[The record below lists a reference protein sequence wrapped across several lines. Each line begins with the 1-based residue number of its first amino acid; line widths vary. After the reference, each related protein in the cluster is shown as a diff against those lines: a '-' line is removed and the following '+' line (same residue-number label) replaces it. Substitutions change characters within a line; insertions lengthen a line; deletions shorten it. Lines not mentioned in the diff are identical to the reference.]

1 MAKRDVKNIK
11 PDLDAQL
18 NEAFNSMIGD
28 VLADLATEANSPVFT
43 GFLASSWRAQKTQ
56 VRQKDRVEDFE
67 PWASIKSEHSKL
79 NLPKGGQ
86 GWTRTKSKPS
96 NPVIEPRFTPPTFDY
111 KKGCF
116 IGNQAEY
123 SSYVV
128 EDPRIAKYVK
138 NDIRNTVNENF
149 KEKKRGAIKVGSV
162 QKKVYFGKGS
172 RSGKKYTGTSE
183 F

>member
-1 MAKRDVKNIK
+1 MVRDIENAK

-28 VLADLATEANSPVFT
+28 ILADLATETNSPVYT
-43 GFLASSWRAQKTQ
+43 GFLASSWRAQKSQ
-56 VRQKDRVEDFE
+56 VKQIDKREEHE
-67 PWASIKSEHSKL
+67 PWASIKKEHD
-79 NLPKGGQ
+79 LPKGGE
-86 GWTRTKSKPS
+86 GWKPAGSKPS
-96 NPVIEPRFTPPTFDY
+96 NPVIEPRFSPPTFDY
-111 KKGCF
+111 RKGCF

-123 SSYVV
+123 SSYVI

-138 NDIRNTVNENF
+138 NDVKNTINQNF
-149 KEKKRGAIKVGSV
+149 KEKKRGAIKIGDT

-172 RSGKKYTGTSE
+172 KKGKKYTGTSE

>member
-1 MAKRDVKNIK
+1 MARDIKNVK

-28 VLADLATEANSPVFT
+28 VLADLATEANSPVYT
-43 GFLASSWRAQKTQ
+43 GFLASSWRAQKSQ
-56 VRQKDRVEDFE
+56 VKQIDRREDHE
-67 PWASIKSEHSKL
+67 PWASIKREHD
-79 NLPKGGQ
+79 LPKGGE
-86 GWTRTKSKPS
+86 GWKPAGSKPS
-96 NPVIEPRFTPPTFDY
+96 NPVIEPRFSPPTFDY

-123 SSYVV
+123 SSYVI
-128 EDPRIAKYVK
+128 ENPNIAKYVK
-138 NDIRNTVNENF
+138 SDVKNTINENF
-149 KEKKRGAIKVGSV
+149 KEKKRGAIKIGSV

-172 RSGKKYTGTSE
+172 KKGRKYTGTSE

>member
-1 MAKRDVKNIK
+1 MVRDIKNVK

-43 GFLASSWRAQKTQ
+43 GFLASSWRAQKSQ
-56 VRQKDRVEDFE
+56 VRQKDRREDFE
-67 PWASIKSEHSKL
+67 PWASIKREHD
-79 NLPKGGQ
+79 LPKGGE
-86 GWTRTKSKPS
+86 GWKPAGSKPS
-96 NPVIEPRFTPPTFDY
+96 NPVIEPRFSPPTFDY
-111 KKGCF
+111 RKGCF

-123 SSYVV
+123 SSYVI

-138 NDIRNTVNENF
+138 NDVKNTINENF
-149 KEKKRGAIKVGSV
+149 KEKKRGAIKLGTV
-162 QKKVYFGKGS
+162 QKKVLFGKGS
-172 RSGKKYTGTSE
+172 KKGRKYTGTSE

>member
-1 MAKRDVKNIK
+1 MADRDIKNLE
-11 PDLDAQL
+11 PDLDAQF

-28 VLADLATEANSPVFT
+28 VLADLATETNSPVYT
-43 GFLASSWRAQKTQ
+43 GFLASSWRAQKRQ
-56 VRQKDRVEDFE
+56 VRQKDRREDFE
-67 PWASIKSEHSKL
+67 PWASIKKEHD
-79 NLPKGGQ
+79 LPKGGE
-86 GWTRTKSKPS
+86 GWKPAGSKPS
-96 NPVIEPRFTPPTFDY
+96 NPVIEPRFSPPTFNY

-116 IGNQAEY
+116 VGNQAEY

-138 NDIRNTVNENF
+138 NDIKNVIDENF
-149 KEKKRGAIKVGSV
+149 QEKKRGAIKLGAV
-162 QKKVYFGKGS
+162 QKKVLFGKGS

>member
-1 MAKRDVKNIK
+1 MARDIKNVK

-43 GFLASSWRAQKTQ
+43 GFLASSWRAQKSQ
-56 VRQKDRVEDFE
+56 VAQKDRVEDFE

-79 NLPKGGQ
+79 NLPKGGED
-86 GWTRTKSKPS
+86 WTRTRSKPA
-96 NPVIEPRFTPPTFDY
+96 NPVIEPRFSPPTFDY
-111 KKGCF
+111 RKGCF

-128 EDPRIAKYVK
+128 EDTRIAKYVK
-138 NDIRNTVNENF
+138 GDVKNTINENF
-149 KEKKRGAIKVGSV
+149 KEKKRGAIKIGSV

-172 RSGKKYTGTSE
+172 KKGRKYTGTSE

>member
-1 MAKRDVKNIK
+1 MVRDIKNVK

-43 GFLASSWRAQKTQ
+43 GFLASSWRAQKSQ
-56 VRQKDRVEDFE
+56 VAQKDRVEDFE
-67 PWASIKSEHSKL
+67 PWASIKSEHNKL
-79 NLPKGGQ
+79 NLPKGGE
-86 GWTRTKSKPS
+86 GWTRTRSKPA
-96 NPVIEPRFTPPTFDY
+96 NPVIEPRFSPPTFDY
-111 KKGCF
+111 RKGCF

-128 EDPRIAKYVK
+128 EDTRIAKYVK
-138 NDIRNTVNENF
+138 VDVKNTINENF
-149 KEKKRGAIKVGSV
+149 KEKKRCAIKIGSV
-162 QKKVYFGKGS
+162 QKKVFFGKGS
-172 RSGKKYTGTSE
+172 KKGRKYTGTSE

>member
-1 MAKRDVKNIK
+1 MARDIKNVK

-43 GFLASSWRAQKTQ
+43 GFLASSWRAQKSQ
-56 VRQKDRVEDFE
+56 VAQKDRVEDFE
-67 PWASIKSEHSKL
+67 PWASIKREHSKL
-79 NLPKGGQ
+79 NLPKGGED
-86 GWTRTKSKPS
+86 WTRTRSKPA
-96 NPVIEPRFTPPTFDY
+96 NPVIEPRFSPPTFDY
-111 KKGCF
+111 RKGCF

-128 EDPRIAKYVK
+128 EDTRIAKYVK
-138 NDIRNTVNENF
+138 GDVKNTINENF
-149 KEKKRGAIKVGSV
+149 KEKKRGAIKIGSV

-172 RSGKKYTGTSE
+172 KKGRKYTGTSE

>member
-1 MAKRDVKNIK
+1 MVRDIKNVK

-43 GFLASSWRAQKTQ
+43 GFLASSWRAQKSQ
-56 VRQKDRVEDFE
+56 VAQKDRVEDFE

-79 NLPKGGQ
+79 NLPKGGED
-86 GWTRTKSKPS
+86 WTRTRSKPA
-96 NPVIEPRFTPPTFDY
+96 NPVIEPRFSPPTFDY
-111 KKGCF
+111 RKGCF

-128 EDPRIAKYVK
+128 EDTRIAKYVK
-138 NDIRNTVNENF
+138 GEVKNTINENF
-149 KEKKRGAIKVGSV
+149 KEKKRGAIKIGSV

-172 RSGKKYTGTSE
+172 KKGRKYTGTSE

>member
-1 MAKRDVKNIK
+1 MVRDIRNAK

-28 VLADLATEANSPVFT
+28 VLADLATETNSPVYT
-43 GFLASSWRAQKTQ
+43 GFLASSWRAQKYQ
-56 VRQKDRVEDFE
+56 VRQKDRREDFE
-67 PWASIKSEHSKL
+67 PWASIKREHD
-79 NLPKGGQ
+79 LPKGGE
-86 GWTRTKSKPS
+86 GWKPAGSKPS
-96 NPVIEPRFTPPTFDY
+96 NPVIEPRFSPPTFNY

-116 IGNQAEY
+116 VGNQAEY

-138 NDIRNTVNENF
+138 NDIKNVIDENF
-149 KEKKRGAIKVGSV
+149 QEKKRGAIKLGAT
-162 QKKVYFGKGS
+162 QKKVLFGKGS
-172 RSGKKYTGTSE
+172 KKGRKYTGTSE

>member
-1 MAKRDVKNIK
+1 MADRDIKNLE
-11 PDLDAQL
+11 PDLDAQF

-28 VLADLATEANSPVFT
+28 VLADLATETNSPVYT
-43 GFLASSWRAQKTQ
+43 GFLASSWRAQKRQ
-56 VRQKDRVEDFE
+56 VRQKDRREDFE
-67 PWASIKSEHSKL
+67 PWASIKRAHD
-79 NLPKGGQ
+79 LPKGGE
-86 GWTRTKSKPS
+86 GWKPAGSKPS
-96 NPVIEPRFTPPTFDY
+96 NPVIEPRFSPPTFNY

-123 SSYVV
+123 SSYVI

-138 NDIRNTVNENF
+138 NDIKNVIDENF
-149 KEKKRGAIKVGSV
+149 QEKKRGAIKLGAV
-162 QKKVYFGKGS
+162 QKKVIFGKGS

>member
-1 MAKRDVKNIK
+1 MVRDVKNVK

-43 GFLASSWRAQKTQ
+43 GFLASSWREQKSK
-56 VRQKDRVEDFE
+56 VAQKDRVEDFE

-79 NLPKGGQ
+79 NLPKGGED
-86 GWTRTKSKPS
+86 WTRTRSKPA
-96 NPVIEPRFTPPTFDY
+96 NPVIEPRFSPPTFDY
-111 KKGCF
+111 RKGCF

-128 EDPRIAKYVK
+128 EDTRIAKYVK
-138 NDIRNTVNENF
+138 GDVKNTINENF
-149 KEKKRGAIKVGSV
+149 KEKKRGAIKIGSV
-162 QKKVYFGKGS
+162 QKKVLFGKGS
-172 RSGKKYTGTSE
+172 KKGRKYTGTSE

>member
-1 MAKRDVKNIK
+1 MVRNFKKAK

-28 VLADLATEANSPVFT
+28 ILADLATEANSPVWT
-43 GFLASSWRAQKTQ
+43 GFLASSWRAQKSQ
-56 VRQKDRVEDFE
+56 VRQQDRVEDHQ
-67 PWASIKSEHSKL
+67 PWAEFARIGKNLKKGQKPPSK
-79 NLPKGGQ
+79 
-86 GWTRTKSKPS
+86 
-96 NPVIEPRFTPPTFDY
+96 IEPRFSPPTFDY
-111 KKGCF
+111 RKGCF

-123 SSYVV
+123 SSYVI

-138 NDIRNTVNENF
+138 NDVKNVINENF
-149 KEKKRGAIKVGSV
+149 KEKKRGAIKIGDT

-172 RSGKKYTGTSE
+172 KKGQKYTGTSE